1 MRTATK
7 NEERRSARARRGVI
21 AGCPGDKTVIETRRP
36 RGRTPDSAADYSSR
50 LASIRHGLS
59 LGARR
64 CRRRC
69 RLSRLTTLAL
79 FVSADRMEIEAAPG
93 SRIAPA
99 HRRRGYPIS

>member
-1 MRTATK
+1 MK
-7 NEERRSARARRGVI
+7 NGDRAGRERGVI

-69 RLSRLTTLAL
+69 CLGRLTTLVL
-79 FVSADRMEIEAAPG
+79 FASADRMEIEAAPG
-93 SRIAPA
+93 SRITPT
-99 HRRRGYPIS
+99 HRRHGYPIA